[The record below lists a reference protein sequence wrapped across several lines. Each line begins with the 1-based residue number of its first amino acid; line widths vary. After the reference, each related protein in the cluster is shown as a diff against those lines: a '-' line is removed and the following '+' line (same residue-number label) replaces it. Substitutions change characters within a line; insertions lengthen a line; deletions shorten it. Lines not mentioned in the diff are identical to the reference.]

1 MQKKLNFVKINKYAV
16 AFCVLLVLILSI
28 AASDFVVSQ
37 YSMQHQSTNKSEIY
51 SMYKQ
56 LETYPAED
64 KTPVDIEHKMNNYE
78 FENANVTTE
87 SSINDIFSAND
98 TKVRVLSSEKGSV
111 SEMTLDDYVLCS
123 LVAEMPLSFDIQ
135 ALKAQAVA
143 IRTYT
148 VRCMCYGPKHENA
161 DVCDDYRCCQSMI
174 YPKDIYFDVS
184 KAQKAVTDT
193 SGIIAVYDGQPIL
206 AAYHSSS
213 VGSTKSSEQVWGGK
227 LDYLVPVFAPEDKS
241 VSQYTTILQ
250 KKKIKSAFEKNGLYG
265 NFTFQTDADGM
276 CAGVKSD
283 KGFLSAGQ
291 IRRIASLRSDIFT
304 VTEEDDCYVFTT
316 YGFGHGVGMSQYGAD
331 ALAQNGYS
339 FYEILK
345 HFYTGI
351 SFAFLE

>member
-1 MQKKLNFVKINKYAV
+1 MQKNFNFVKTNKYTTVIAV
-16 AFCVLLVLILSI
+16 LFVLILSI
-28 AASDFVVSQ
+28 AASDLVTSQ
-37 YSMQHQSTNKSEIY
+37 YYRREDEGETQIH

-56 LETYPAED
+56 LETYEAQE
-64 KTPVDIEHKMNNYE
+64 KASEKITLKMNNQE
-78 FENANVTTE
+78 IENANTVVV
-87 SSINDIFSAND
+87 D
-98 TKVRVLSSEKGSV
+98 TVSNTYWAKDAKVRVLL
-111 SEMTLDDYVLCS
+111 SEMGSACEMALDDYVLCT

-148 VRCMCYGPKHENA
+148 VRCILLGSKHDNA

-174 YPKDIYFDVS
+174 HPKDINFDVS
-184 KAQKAVTDT
+184 KAQKAVADT

-241 VSQYTTILQ
+241 VSKYTVRL
-250 KKKIKSAFEKNGLYG
+250 KKNKIKTAFEKNGLVG
-265 NFTFQTDADGM
+265 SFAFQTDADGM
-276 CAGVKSD
+276 CVGVKSAT
-283 KGFLSAGQ
+283 GFLSAGQ
-291 IRRIASLRSDIFT
+291 IMRIAGLRSDIFS
-304 VTEEDDCYVFTT
+304 VTQEDDCYVFTS

-331 ALAQNGYS
+331 ALAKNGYS

-351 SFAFLE
+351 SFEFLQ

>member
-1 MQKKLNFVKINKYAV
+1 MQKKFNFLRVKKYTAV
-16 AFCVLLVLILSI
+16 IGVLLVLMLS
-28 AASDFVVSQ
+28 AVASDLIVTRH
-37 YSMQHQSTNKSEIY
+37 YTNETEIGTESY

-56 LETYPAED
+56 LEIYPEED
-64 KTPVDIEHKMNNYE
+64 KVNADATLKMNNYE
-78 FENANVTTE
+78 FENANVITE
-87 SSINDIFSAND
+87 DDISNSLTAND
-98 TKVRVLSSEKGSV
+98 TKVKVLSSEKGTV
-111 SEMTLDDYVLCS
+111 AEMALDDYVLCS

-148 VRCMCYGPKHENA
+148 VRCILLGSKHKNA

-174 YPKDIYFDVS
+174 YPKDINFDIS
-184 KAQKAVTDT
+184 KAKKAVADT
-193 SGIIAVYDGQPIL
+193 SGIIAVFDGKPIL

-241 VSQYTTILQ
+241 VSQYTVRLQ
-250 KKKIKSAFEKNGLYG
+250 KKNVKTAFERNGLTG
-265 NFTFQTDADGM
+265 GFVFQSDDDGM
-276 CAGVKSD
+276 CIGAKSE

-291 IRRIASLRSDIFT
+291 IMRILGLHSDVFT
-304 VTEEDDCYVFTT
+304 VSEDKEYYEFTT

-331 ALAQNGYS
+331 ALAKDGYS

-345 HFYTGI
+345 HFYTGT